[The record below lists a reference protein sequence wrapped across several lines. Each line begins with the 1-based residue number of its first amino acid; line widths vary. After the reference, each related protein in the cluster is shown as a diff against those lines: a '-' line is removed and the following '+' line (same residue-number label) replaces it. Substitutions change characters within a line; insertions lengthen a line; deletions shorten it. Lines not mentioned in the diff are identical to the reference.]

1 MKIGKTLKEI
11 AVEKNKTLLI
21 ESFSVTIPLE
31 KVKLLEDVS
40 KTGSIHLIESRS
52 GEKFKAL
59 GIVESVPVSKFTENL
74 NNRVY
79 PKKLWEKVYKEK
91 AAEGTLCL
99 ADHPSDDTD
108 GSVKDIVGVWRNFK
122 VNENT
127 CSADLYLIGK
137 HGKQFLEVLQAGGK
151 CGLSSVG
158 FGELMEDDKTVNPD
172 TYELVRVS
180 DWVLTP
186 SQGVYAEKDHI
197 RENYSYN
204 SMGFSNTSTN
214 NIVKENSYNKSQM
227 RNSDM
232 DNIQLLT
239 IKNNIKFALRESN
252 KNIESKSINLIE
264 SKKDLLDLLTYVPSE
279 LSEDRQKIERQIEKI
294 EETLKSTIKEKTKA
308 ISIKTEENYD
318 LKNKYSVANK
328 VISKMKER
336 HEKSNRVIKT
346 LSENEKNMARDINSL
361 IKDRKTMLADI
372 NRLIEDRKNMGLDI
386 NKFSSVTKGYKRNES
401 LMQKDLRQFMSERK
415 DMLSDI
421 GTFSKDRKHMLSDI
435 GQLVEDR
442 KKMHSDL
449 SQLVEDRRKMKEDLG
464 ILLKDRRA
472 MMEDIGLLTKDR
484 ANMGKDINSLVSDR
498 NSMTKDISI
507 LVKERSVMLSD
518 LNKAI
523 KEKLAMISDINQ
535 LVKDRKTM
543 LSDIKGLVEDRRKMY
558 RDIKFLQKENK
569 RLKSMNFMESEEG
582 DITPPEVPEIDD
594 VQDAEYAGEKYGN
607 AIDPSMA
614 YASDDD
620 DFGGVPFSNFNKE
633 EDFLESFNS
642 SGVPT
647 RNKKSLK
654 ETFIIR
660 PRQNVVSRS
669 QKVGRV
675 SNQPFQVWNPDV
687 KEYYETKVKQKPVVK
702 KIKEQVLKQ
711 KSLINAVKIVE
722 SFLNDSDFD
731 KPVKLSETYTNKG
744 KFYDWVG
751 NRDF

>member
-11 AVEKNKTLLI
+11 AQEKRKTLLI

-31 KVKLLEDVS
+31 KVKLLEDVTKS
-40 KTGSIHLIESRS
+40 GSIHLIESRN

-108 GSVKDIVGVWRNFK
+108 GSVKDIVGVWRNFR

-158 FGELMEDDKTVNPD
+158 FGELMEDEKTVNPE

-186 SQGVYAEKDHI
+186 SQGVYAETDHI
-197 RENYSYN
+197 RENYSYK
-204 SMGFSNTSTN
+204 SLGFSNTSTN
-214 NIVKENSYNKSQM
+214 NIKENSHNKPQM
-227 RNSDM
+227 RDSKM

-264 SKKDLLDLLTYVPSE
+264 SKKDLLELLTYVPSE

-308 ISIKTEENYD
+308 ISIKTEENYE
-318 LKNKYSVANK
+318 LKNKYGIANK

-336 HEKSNRVIKT
+336 HEKSNKVIKV
-346 LSENEKNMARDINSL
+346 LSENERTMLKDIKHFMIERNDMISDINTFA
-361 IKDRKTMLADI
+361 K
-372 NRLIEDRKNMGLDI
+372 DRKNM
-386 NKFSSVTKGYKRNES
+386 SS
-401 LMQKDLRQFMSERK
+401 DL
-415 DMLSDI
+415 
-421 GTFSKDRKHMLSDI
+421 

-442 KKMHSDL
+442 KNMSKDL
-449 SQLVEDRRKMKEDLG
+449 TQLVEDRRKMHEDLK
-464 ILLKDRRA
+464 ILLRDRKT
-472 MMEDIGLLTKDR
+472 MLEDINSLTRDR
-484 ANMGKDINSLVSDR
+484 SNMNKDINTLVSDR
-498 NSMTKDISI
+498 NSMTNDINI
-507 LVKERSVMLSD
+507 LVKERSTMLKD
-518 LNKAI
+518 LNLAI
-523 KEKLAMISDINQ
+523 KEKLAMISDIGQ
-535 LVKDRKTM
+535 LVKDRKSM

-558 RDIKFLQKENK
+558 RDIKFLQQENK

-594 VQDAEYAGEKYGN
+594 VQDAEYKDEQYGN

-642 SGVPT
+642 NGVPV
-647 RNKKSLK
+647 RNKKSFK

-669 QKVGRV
+669 QKVGRIH
-675 SNQPFQVWNPDV
+675 SQPFQVWNPDV

-702 KIKEQVLKQ
+702 RIKEQVLRQ
-711 KSLINAVKIVE
+711 KSLINAIKIVE
-722 SFLNDSDFD
+722 SFLSDSDFE
-731 KPVKLSETYTNKG
+731 KPIKLSENYTNKN